1 MRTKIRVRV
10 GPALRRSLDCSRQLA
25 AVAAALLTPA
35 ALMALALGIWRL
47 ASDLKIAGEFAIS
60 GGLFSHWQVWVAL
73 AGLLQACASILNRYG
88 RSGSKSTAG
97 DRKRTEAPRR
107 FPSAGPLGRRN

>member
-1 MRTKIRVRV
+1 M
-10 GPALRRSLDCSRQLA
+10 GPALRRTLDLSRQLA

-47 ASDLKIAGEFAIS
+47 ASDLNMAGEFAIS
-60 GGLFSHWQVWVAL
+60 GGLFSHWQVWIAV

-88 RSGSKSTAG
+88 RSGGESQAG
-97 DRKRTEAPRR
+97 DRKRAEAPSR
-107 FPSAGPLGRRN
+107 FSAASPLRRRN